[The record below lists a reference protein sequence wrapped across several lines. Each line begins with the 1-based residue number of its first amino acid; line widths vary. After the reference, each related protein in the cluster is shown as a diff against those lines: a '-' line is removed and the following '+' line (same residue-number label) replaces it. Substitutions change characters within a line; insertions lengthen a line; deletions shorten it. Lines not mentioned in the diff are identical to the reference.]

1 MPRRNTKKVKL
12 SDTQVFLSSLENY
25 RTSNGQL
32 DDYAVSAIQS
42 WVLPQI
48 FDLEQTLPIG
58 FDLMPRV
65 TKLWD
70 NKVRDLKPWRKLVN
84 DIDLEQRSLASS
96 LL

>member
-1 MPRRNTKKVKL
+1 MSRTKKVKL
-12 SDTQVFLSSLENY
+12 SDTQVFLSTLECY
-25 RTSNGQL
+25 RRADGQL
-32 DDYAVSAIQS
+32 DDYAVSAIQT
-42 WVLPQI
+42 WILPQI
-48 FDLEQTLPIG
+48 CDLEQSLPIG

-70 NKVRDLKPWRKLVN
+70 NKVKDLKPWNKLLN